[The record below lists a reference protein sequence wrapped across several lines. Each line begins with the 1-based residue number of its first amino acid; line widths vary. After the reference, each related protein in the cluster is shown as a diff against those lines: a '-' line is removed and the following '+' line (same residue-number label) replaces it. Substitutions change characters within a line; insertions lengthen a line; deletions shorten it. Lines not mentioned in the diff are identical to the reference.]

1 MYPIGIPVWV
11 VMHSL
16 AANSTA
22 ARVFALVAALIS
34 GIRMTQWPLS
44 WLMLISK
51 HWPATGPRTLWER
64 TRRSGRAEKLQVLWF
79 VRIFCSSERLWTV

>member
-22 ARVFALVAALIS
+22 ARVFAFGCGIDLGDPDDPVAALVADVDFK
-34 GIRMTQWPLS
+34 TLA
-44 WLMLISK
+44 
-51 HWPATGPRTLWER
+51 ATGPRTLWER

-79 VRIFCSSERLWTV
+79 VRIF